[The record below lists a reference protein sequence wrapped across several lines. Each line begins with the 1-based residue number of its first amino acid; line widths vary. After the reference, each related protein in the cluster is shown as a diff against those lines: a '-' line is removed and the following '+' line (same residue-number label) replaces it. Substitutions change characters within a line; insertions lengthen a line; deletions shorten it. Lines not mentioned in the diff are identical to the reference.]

1 MAIDKTTG
9 KGVEGY
15 RPRTRHKETALASTT
30 FPWSFLPTSNTAQ
43 GGGGSFKGTKPIG
56 EFGCC
61 DAWMAWRTNESKG
74 GGGSDILSL
83 SLSQSLY
90 LSISLYVFLSIHL
103 SIHPPIHQSIY
114 LLCLS
119 YLSILSVYRSSYL
132 SIHCLSIQLSVY
144 LSIWPSIRLSI
155 CLSIWSE
162 AILRDFLS
170 KWKLTGPKRGNS
182 ARRLLKIKVHSIE
195 KTNSARLPDFPPA
208 RWRSLGFIR
217 VTCSFPFSF
226 SFSFSSLSFSFSF
239 PQLPAQAVKWPWTR
253 CHTASLGVAPTWECG
268 SGSTSRAP
276 EGVALDPNT
285 CQRDCQRI
293 ECQNMCQIESENE
306 CLKRCQIECKKE
318 CQKICQNA
326 RKNVRRED
334 RMPERSQIGCQSVC
348 QKKDQKICQVECQR
362 ECQKICQIELR
373 APDFSGPQEMSS
385 PLFPAR
391 RICQKDAPVQ
401 KECLHI
407 CQNHGRQVWQYFCD
421 GGDWTW
427 QRQKPS
433 NQKWEVEC

>member
-83 SLSQSLY
+83 SQSLY

-144 LSIWPSIRLSI
+144 LSI
-155 CLSIWSE
+155 
-162 AILRDFLS
+162 
-170 KWKLTGPKRGNS
+170 
-182 ARRLLKIKVHSIE
+182 
-195 KTNSARLPDFPPA
+195 
-208 RWRSLGFIR
+208 
-217 VTCSFPFSF
+217 
-226 SFSFSSLSFSFSF
+226 
-239 PQLPAQAVKWPWTR
+239 
-253 CHTASLGVAPTWECG
+253 
-268 SGSTSRAP
+268 
-276 EGVALDPNT
+276 
-285 CQRDCQRI
+285 
-293 ECQNMCQIESENE
+293 
-306 CLKRCQIECKKE
+306 
-318 CQKICQNA
+318 
-326 RKNVRRED
+326 
-334 RMPERSQIGCQSVC
+334 
-348 QKKDQKICQVECQR
+348 
-362 ECQKICQIELR
+362 
-373 APDFSGPQEMSS
+373 
-385 PLFPAR
+385 
-391 RICQKDAPVQ
+391 
-401 KECLHI
+401 
-407 CQNHGRQVWQYFCD
+407 
-421 GGDWTW
+421 
-427 QRQKPS
+427 
-433 NQKWEVEC
+433 